1 MSRDKKNISVKEFI
15 DNYKKLTSDTLKD
28 NYIKS
33 IIYRTYVPVLEK
45 KLFLQVMFDNS
56 LIGEEPNRY
65 VDAFLNQ
72 INTTIAILQLYTD
85 LDMRKNE
92 GDKSSKTFE
101 IYDMLASNDLL
112 NLIFNEIPSS
122 ELKSILAIN
131 EQISETFYNQN
142 NSTEAF
148 LTKLVDR
155 FSNTFGAITNGSI
168 VALLEVL
175 NDEEK
180 MNSIISKAK
189 KNVNFNDIIQIIKNN
204 KIKK

>member
-1 MSRDKKNISVKEFI
+1 MSRDKKNISVKKFV
-15 DNYKKLTSDTLKD
+15 DNYKKLTSDALKD

-56 LIGEEPNRY
+56 LVGEEPNRY
-65 VDAFLNQ
+65 VDTFLNQ

-112 NLIFNEIPSS
+112 NLIFNEIPSN

-142 NSTEAF
+142 NSTESF

-168 VALLEVL
+168 DALLEVL

-180 MNSIISKAK
+180 INSIISKAK
-189 KNVNFNDIIQIIKNN
+189 KNVNFNDIIQIVKNN
-204 KIKK
+204 KTKK

>member
-1 MSRDKKNISVKEFI
+1 MSRDKKNISVKEFV
-15 DNYKKLTSDTLKD
+15 DNYKKLTLDTLKD

-65 VDAFLNQ
+65 VDTFLNQ

-112 NLIFNEIPSS
+112 NLIFNEIPSN

-168 VALLEVL
+168 DALLEVL

-180 MNSIISKAK
+180 INSIISKAK
-189 KNVNFNDIIQIIKNN
+189 KNVNFNDIIQIVKNN
-204 KIKK
+204 KTKK

>member
-1 MSRDKKNISVKEFI
+1 MSRDKKNISVKEFV
-15 DNYKKLTSDTLKD
+15 DNYKKLTLDTLKD

-33 IIYRTYVPVLEK
+33 IIYRAYVPVLEK

-56 LIGEEPNRY
+56 LIGEESNRY

-148 LTKLVDR
+148 LAKLVDR

-180 MNSIISKAK
+180 MNSIISKTK